1 MKFLNSESVQY
12 FTRFITRGH
21 ERSVRA
27 KKNIVSSLLIKGI
40 SIAISFV
47 TLPITLNYVD
57 SATYGVWLTMSSIVG
72 WFVFFDVGLTQG
84 LRNRFAE
91 AKARG
96 EDELARVYVST
107 TYAILGIIFI
117 SVWIIFL
124 VVNNFLDWSKLLNV
138 SEAMRPDVTTL
149 AIIVFT
155 YFCISFVFRI
165 ITTVLLADQYPARSS
180 LVDLSGQI
188 LSLIIILILVKTT
201 QGSLV
206 KLGLALCVS
215 PLLVLISANFIFFG
229 GKYKRYSPSI
239 SYIRFAHTKELFNLG
254 LKFFIIQLAAI
265 IQYQTANII
274 IARNF
279 GTADVTSYNVVYK
292 YFGIPYMIFNI
303 FLVPFWSASTE
314 AYQKK
319 EIDWIRNGVRRYNQ
333 LGLLMLFGTLIMLL
347 FSSPFYRLWLG
358 EGKVTIAFSL
368 SLWGFV
374 YFNVMMFGGKYVQFL
389 NGISALRIQFI
400 TSIISPVLYLG
411 IVMVLIKVFHV
422 GVYSIFIGAILAS
435 FNGYILAPIQY
446 HMVVN
451 KNKGGIWVK

>member
-1 MKFLNSESVQY
+1 MNLFKSEPVQ
-12 FTRFITRGH
+12 FFARFITKGH

-27 KKNIVSSLLIKGI
+27 KKNIVSSLLIKGV

-96 EDELARVYVST
+96 EDELARIYVST
-107 TYAILGIIFI
+107 TYAILGIIFAF
-117 SVWIIFL
+117 VWIIFL
-124 VVNNFLDWSKLLNV
+124 IANNFLDWSKLLNV
-138 SEAMRPDVTTL
+138 SESMRHDVTIL
-149 AIIVFT
+149 AVIVFT

-165 ITTVLLADQYPARSS
+165 ITTILLADQYPARSS
-180 LVDLSGQI
+180 LIDLSGQI

-201 QGSLV
+201 EGSLV
-206 KLGLALCVS
+206 KLGLALCVA
-215 PLLVLISANFIFFG
+215 PLVVLIGANLIFFN
-229 GKYKRYSPSI
+229 GKYRRYRPAFSQV
-239 SYIRFAHTKELFNLG
+239 RFSHSKVLFNLG

-265 IQYQTANII
+265 VQYQTANII

-279 GTADVTSYNVVYK
+279 GTADVTAYNVVYK

-303 FLVPFWSASTE
+303 FLVPFWSDSTE
-314 AYQKK
+314 AYQKNDIK
-319 EIDWIRNGVRRYNQ
+319 WIKNGVRRYNQ
-333 LGLLMLFGTLIMLL
+333 LSLLMLFGTLIMLI
-347 FSSPFYRLWLG
+347 FSAPFYRLWLG
-358 EGKVTIAFSL
+358 EGKVFIAFSL
-368 SLWGFV
+368 SLWGFL
-374 YFNVMMFGGKYVQFL
+374 YYNVMMFGGKYVQFL

-411 IVMVLIKVFHV
+411 VVLLLIKYFHI

-435 FNGYILAPIQY
+435 FNGYILAPLQY
-446 HMVVN
+446 HMVIN
-451 KNKGGIWVK
+451 KKKKGIWIK

>member
-1 MKFLNSESVQY
+1 MNILKSDSAQY
-12 FTRFITRGH
+12 LLSFITKGH

-96 EDELARVYVST
+96 DENLARTYVST
-107 TYAILGIIFI
+107 TYAILTIIFAG
-117 SVWIIFL
+117 VWVIFL
-124 VVNNFLDWSKLLNV
+124 IVNNYIDWAGILNV
-138 SEAMRPDVTTL
+138 DESMQADVSILAM
-149 AIIVFT
+149 IVFT

-165 ITTVLLADQYPARSS
+165 ITTILLADQYPARSS
-180 LVDLSGQI
+180 LIDLTGQV
-188 LSLIIILILVKTT
+188 LSLFIILILVRTT
-201 QGSLV
+201 EGSLV

-215 PLLVLISANFIFFG
+215 PLVVLIGANLFLFQ
-229 GKYKRYSPSI
+229 GKYRRFSPLI
-239 SYIRFAHTKELFNLG
+239 SMVRFSHARDLFNLG

-279 GTADVTSYNVVYK
+279 GTADVTAYNVVYK

-314 AYQKK
+314 AFQKND
-319 EIDWIRNGVRRYNQ
+319 ISWIRNGVRRYNQ
-333 LGLLMLFGTLIMLL
+333 LGLIMLL
-347 FSSPFYRLWLG
+347 GTVVMLVFSAPFYKMWLG

-374 YFNVMMFGGKYVQFL
+374 YYNVMMFGGKYVQFL
-389 NGISALRIQFI
+389 NGISALRLQFI
-400 TSIISPVLYLG
+400 TSLISPVLYL
-411 IVMVLIKVFHV
+411 VVVLVLIKYFRM

-451 KNKGGIWVK
+451 KGKKGIWVK

>member
-1 MKFLNSESVQY
+1 MKFLKSESVQY

-57 SATYGVWLTMSSIVG
+57 SSTYGVWLTMSSIVG

-107 TYAILGIIFI
+107 TYAILAIIFT
-117 SVWIIFL
+117 SVWVIFL

-215 PLLVLISANFIFFG
+215 PLLVLIGANFIFFG
-229 GKYKRYSPSI
+229 GKYKKYSPSI
-239 SYIRFAHTKELFNLG
+239 SYIRFVHTKELFNLG

-319 EIDWIRNGVRRYNQ
+319 EISWIRNGVRRYNQ

-411 IVMVLIKVFHV
+411 IVMMLIKVFQV